1 MLPFLYADTCKFQLE
16 SVFFKFSQRVAAP
29 SPDRCAAQVS
39 RRLFNIVHFTDRKL
53 FGN

>member
-1 MLPFLYADTCKFQLE
+1 MLPFLYADKCKFQLE
-16 SVFFKFSQRVAAP
+16 QFFKFSQRVAAP

-39 RRLFNIVHFTDRKL
+39 PRLFNIVHFTDRKL